1 MKKNENIIEDKKIV
15 LPNFFTVLNMFC
27 GFFAIIEILQ
37 KNYVVGCWLIIAAS
51 VFDALDGK
59 IAKFI
64 NTRSKFGIEFDSLA
78 DLISFGVAP
87 SILIY
92 NLYFNLFG
100 NLGIFI
106 SFIPLACGGFRL
118 ARFNI
123 TPLSVKKENFIGL
136 PIPLYALAISSFVIL
151 NYDLWETMKIS
162 QLFIPMVLLL
172 SILMVSNIKYDKLP
186 KFKFTRNRKNNIKL
200 LIVFVSLLIISFFKG
215 KAIFPLT
222 LILIFHGIARWAKN
236 LSKSEQDKK
245 VADISIYK

>member
-1 MKKNENIIEDKKIV
+1 MKKIENKRIV
-15 LPNFFTVLNMFC
+15 FPNFFTVVNMFC

-37 KNYVVGCWLIIAAS
+37 KNYVVSCWLIIAAS

-59 IAKFI
+59 IARFI

-100 NLGIFI
+100 NFGIFI

-123 TPLSVKKENFIGL
+123 TPLSIQKESFIGL
-136 PIPLYALAISSFVIL
+136 PIPLHALTVSSFVIL
-151 NYDLWETMKIS
+151 NHDLWESMKLS
-162 QLFIPMVLLL
+162 PLFIPMIFFL
-172 SILMVSNIKYDKLP
+172 SILMVSKIRYDKLP
-186 KFKFTRNRKNNIKL
+186 KFKFTKNRKNNIKL
-200 LIVFVSLLIISFFKG
+200 LVLFVSLLIISFFKG
-215 KAIFPLT
+215 KAIFPLV
-222 LILIFHGIARWAKN
+222 LILIFHGIARWAIN
-236 LSKSEQDKK
+236 LSKSKQEDE
-245 VADISIYK
+245 VADISIYE